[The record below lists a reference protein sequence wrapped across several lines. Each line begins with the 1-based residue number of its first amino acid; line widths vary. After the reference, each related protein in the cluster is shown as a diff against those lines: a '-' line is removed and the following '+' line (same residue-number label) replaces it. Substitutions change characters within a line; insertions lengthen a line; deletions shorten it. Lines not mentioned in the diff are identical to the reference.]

1 MFVLT
6 QTVRAAEVDE
16 SVAESQSSWL
26 LVGHEKEEEIALFT
40 ACCDQTFFVRHHC
53 TIRIW
58 EGCHKVTAEQQAI

>member
-26 LVGHEKEEEIALFT
+26 LVGHEKRGRDCAVHRVLRSDVLRAASLYNT
-40 ACCDQTFFVRHHC
+40 NMGRMPQSYS
-53 TIRIW
+53 
-58 EGCHKVTAEQQAI
+58 